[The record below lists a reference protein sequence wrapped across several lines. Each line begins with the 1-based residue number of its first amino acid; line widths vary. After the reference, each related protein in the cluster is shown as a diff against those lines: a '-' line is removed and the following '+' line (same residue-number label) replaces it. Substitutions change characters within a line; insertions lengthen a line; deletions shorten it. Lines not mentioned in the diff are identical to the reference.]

1 MELRRIERKSTM
13 IRTESA
19 EKEFMKSS
27 GGGRGRGAEG
37 GGCRRRGRE
46 RGLRFVSA
54 GHANLFCDI
63 NTMFLTGGS
72 GEKEREREGRRKE
85 RGRKTQLGKVELE

>member
-1 MELRRIERKSTM
+1 
-13 IRTESA
+13 
-19 EKEFMKSS
+19 MKSS
-27 GGGRGRGAEG
+27 LAEEVRGAEG

-46 RGLRFVSA
+46 RGLSFVSD

-72 GEKEREREGRRKE
+72 GEEEREREGRRKE